1 MSLALTRGHDRL
13 LRRSTAKLQECCF
26 SVLGTN
32 LVWIRRL
39 ALCLHLLFR
48 HLLMNF
54 SISLHIFLC
63 FWQRIMSPFVLL
75 VFFFI
80 FLVWRWENLSF
91 MGMVSSSFAFF
102 FFFFPTSWKGI
113 LHVTKI
119 IQLCYCVQYT
129 TIGYNIELLVFSIQT
144 EVNGWLLKI

>member
-1 MSLALTRGHDRL
+1 MSLAEDTRGHDRL
-13 LRRSTAKLQECCF
+13 LRRSTAKLQKCCF

-63 FWQRIMSPFVLL
+63 FWQRTMSPFVLL

-102 FFFFPTSWKGI
+102 FFFSTSWKGI

-119 IQLCYCVQYT
+119 IQLCYCDC
-129 TIGYNIELLVFSIQT
+129 YNIELLVFSIQT